1 MFSFPYCFKGSRG
14 HHRTRTLRARSV
26 CVFSTLKTTATP
38 KEQHSIERVLPFGC
52 SPWGDG
58 RGDKQKTAEDVGC
71 PSILSSGIM
80 KSSPPVSVGY
90 RLVVAKVVKK
100 NGREKKN
107 KAISATF
114 FMRLIVATSE
124 GKKDGK
130 KAAISRAHARG
141 LISQRY
147 RVPVV

>member
-1 MFSFPYCFKGSRG
+1 MS
-14 HHRTRTLRARSV
+14 
-26 CVFSTLKTTATP
+26 VFSILKTTATP

-90 RLVVAKVVKK
+90 RLVDAKVGRKTIGK
-100 NGREKKN
+100 NKIRRFLPFGVNLVVFREKVAEIER
-107 KAISATF
+107 KAH
-114 FMRLIVATSE
+114 
-124 GKKDGK
+124 
-130 KAAISRAHARG
+130 SR
-141 LISQRY
+141 
-147 RVPVV
+147 